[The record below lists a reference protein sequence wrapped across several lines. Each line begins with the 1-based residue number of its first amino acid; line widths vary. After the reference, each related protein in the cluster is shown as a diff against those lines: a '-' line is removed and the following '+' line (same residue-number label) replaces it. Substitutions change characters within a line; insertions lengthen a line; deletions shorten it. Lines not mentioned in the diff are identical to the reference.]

1 MKGYNESNHTVSTSK
16 SQKENVQNHG
26 DMNGESVVYVIKR
39 GIMLQDVLTENK
51 QYQL

>member
-26 DMNGESVVYVIKR
+26 DMNGRKCGICHKT